1 MILEISLDEL
11 CTRLRQPYE
20 AENLNH
26 LNGVDAILVGEPH
39 CDTSAA
45 RHPQCPV
52 LCLTEASNPH
62 ELIDLVVTS
71 KDDLDVAM
79 DGIQNSP
86 TASQLLTQLL
96 RHNEK
101 SSIAEA
107 LFAESLTYS
116 TLQHGE
122 QFRSWLAQHKRR
134 EQTTE
139 FSESAILVSRERAE
153 LRLTLNRPEKRNAW
167 SVEMRD
173 ALTESLQ
180 LLDADA
186 SIETVTINANGP
198 AFGAGGDL
206 DEFGL
211 ARDAALAHLT
221 RSIRNPGLLLDE
233 HREKVTVHLHGACV
247 GAGIEIPAFA
257 SRITAK
263 PDTFCLLPEVAFGLI
278 PGAGGTASILRR
290 IGRQRLAWMAIGGQ
304 RIDAQTACEWGL
316 IDAIVD

>member
-1 MILEISLDEL
+1 MILETSLDEL
-11 CTRLRQPYE
+11 CARLLQPYG

-26 LNGVDAILVGEPH
+26 LNGVDLILVDEPH
-39 CDTSAA
+39 WNTTATKN
-45 RHPQCPV
+45 PQCPV

-62 ELIDLVVTS
+62 ELIDLVVTN
-71 KDDLDVAM
+71 KDDLDLAIEGV
-79 DGIQNSP
+79 QKSP
-86 TASQLLTQLL
+86 IASQLLTQLL

-101 SSIAEA
+101 SSVAQA

-116 TLQHGE
+116 TLQHGA
-122 QFRSWLAQHKRR
+122 QFKSWLTQHKRR
-134 EQTTE
+134 EQATE
-139 FSESAILVSRERAE
+139 LGESAILVSREQGE
-153 LRLTLNRPEKRNAW
+153 LQLTLNRPEKRNAW

-180 LLDADA
+180 LLDADT
-186 SIETVTINANGP
+186 SIEKVSIDAKGP

-233 HREKVTVHLHGACV
+233 HRDKVTVNLHGACV

-304 RIDAQTACEWGL
+304 RIDAQTAFEWGL
-316 IDAIVD
+316 IDSIVD

>member
-11 CTRLRQPYE
+11 CARLRQPYE

-26 LNGVDAILVGEPH
+26 LNGVEAILVTEPN
-39 CDTSAA
+39 CDASAA
-45 RHPQCPV
+45 SNPQCPV
-52 LCLTEASNPH
+52 LCLTEASNSH
-62 ELIDLVVTS
+62 ELIDLVVTN
-71 KDDLDVAM
+71 KDELDLAIE
-79 DGIQNSP
+79 GIQNSP
-86 TASQLLTQLL
+86 IASQLLTQLL

-101 SSIAEA
+101 SSIAQA

-134 EQTTE
+134 EQATE
-139 FSESAILVSRERAE
+139 FSESAILVSREQAE

-186 SIETVTINANGP
+186 SIEKVTINANGP

-221 RSIRNPGLLLDE
+221 RSIRNPGLLLNE
-233 HREKVTVHLHGACV
+233 HRDKVTVHLHGACV

-257 SRITAK
+257 SRVTAK

-290 IGRQRLAWMAIGGQ
+290 IGRRRLAWMAIGGQ